1 MQSIAWQTSVNLVD
15 MSKSKMNFKSNS
27 LETGLIC
34 IGKNP
39 QQKKMQIGLV

>member
-27 LETGLIC
+27 LKTGLIC

-39 QQKKMQIGLV
+39 QHKKMQIGLV